1 MERKP
6 HGGVGGLQWGVAA
19 STLASVFSFT
29 ENHSIKNNSN
39 NDDKVMLWI
48 SSTVN
53 LRQQQQRSQ
62 REFSSV
68 FTTTNQNYVARHC
81 V

>member
-1 MERKP
+1 M
-6 HGGVGGLQWGVAA
+6 AA
-19 STLASVFSFT
+19 GTRASVFSFT
-29 ENHSIKNNSN
+29 KNHSIKYNSN

-53 LRQQQQRSQ
+53 LLQQQRWRSQ

-68 FTTTNQNYVARHC
+68 FTTTNQNYVALYC